1 MFKPIEQA
9 NEIILQLLLDNCTNT
24 FEYVW
29 KNFGVEYART
39 ITWFWLII
47 IVYASESLGRAMS
60 YLYWAFWFQTP
71 VCCFKAQTGVCFFCL
86 YFLTLRKYLFLN
98 FFQIYECVEKSKNH
112 AVWNNRFSALIW
124 VTAFFRRTSIA
135 SLEGCTVREWATN
148 IA

>member
-60 YLYWAFWFQTP
+60 YLYWASDS
-71 VCCFKAQTGVCFFCL
+71 KRLSAAL
-86 YFLTLRKYLFLN
+86 KRKQAF
-98 FFQIYECVEKSKNH
+98 
-112 AVWNNRFSALIW
+112 
-124 VTAFFRRTSIA
+124 AFFVYTFWHC
-135 SLEGCTVREWATN
+135 EN
-148 IA
+148 ICF

>member
-1 MFKPIEQA
+1 MFKLIEQA

-29 KNFGVEYART
+29 KKFWCRICTDFNLILIDYNCLCFGEFGQGYAK
-39 ITWFWLII
+39 
-47 IVYASESLGRAMS
+47 SLLG
-60 YLYWAFWFQTP
+60 FWFQTP

-124 VTAFFRRTSIA
+124 VTAFFRRASIA
-135 SLEGCTVREWATN
+135 SLEGCTVREWVSN

>member
-47 IVYASESLGRAMS
+47 IVYASESLGRA
-60 YLYWAFWFQTP
+60 LKRKQAF
-71 VCCFKAQTGVCFFCL
+71 
-86 YFLTLRKYLFLN
+86 
-98 FFQIYECVEKSKNH
+98 
-112 AVWNNRFSALIW
+112 
-124 VTAFFRRTSIA
+124 AFFVYTFWHC
-135 SLEGCTVREWATN
+135 EN
-148 IA
+148 ICF